1 MKILKI
7 YISPLCS
14 FSVLSHSLDF
24 SLDWTGACAHNCPV
38 LRNKIAVVDLLSCQ
52 IVKLGNLCNN
62 EDFLLEVVVTL
73 VNCIQYHRSQAYVER
88 STKGSPPKKNI
99 FFRIFLPNVG
109 RLGG

>member
-24 SLDWTGACAHNCPV
+24 SLDWTGACAHNCSV
-38 LRNKIAVVDLLSCQ
+38 LRNKIALVDLLLSCQ

-62 EDFLLEVVVTL
+62 EDFLLEVVATL
-73 VNCIQYHRSQAYVER
+73 VVIVYNITGHRHM
-88 STKGSPPKKNI
+88 
-99 FFRIFLPNVG
+99 L
-109 RLGG
+109 

>member
-38 LRNKIAVVDLLSCQ
+38 LRSKIAVVDLLSCQ

-62 EDFLLEVVVTL
+62 EDFLLEVVATL
-73 VNCIQYHRSQAYVER
+73 VNCIQYHRSQAYVMSDQLR
-88 STKGSPPKKNI
+88 GPPQKNK
-99 FFRIFLPNVG
+99 
-109 RLGG
+109 